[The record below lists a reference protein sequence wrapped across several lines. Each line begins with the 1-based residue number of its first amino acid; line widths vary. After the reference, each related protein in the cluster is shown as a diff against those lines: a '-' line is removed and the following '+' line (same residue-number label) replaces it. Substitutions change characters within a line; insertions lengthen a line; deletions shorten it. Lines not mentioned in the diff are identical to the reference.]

1 MEKKEYNLE
10 ELLKKSP
17 TEITHEEMLFVLENM
32 NLEAI
37 TAAAMDRQNLITKK
51 SNEDQYILTYRCYI
65 ITGLQLFNYNAIYL
79 FIFLNP
85 AFILPE

>member
-1 MEKKEYNLE
+1 MEKKEFNLE

-37 TAAAMDRQNLITKK
+37 TAAAMEKQNLITKK
-51 SNEDQYILTYRCYI
+51 SDED
-65 ITGLQLFNYNAIYL
+65 
-79 FIFLNP
+79 
-85 AFILPE
+85 

>member
-1 MEKKEYNLE
+1 MEKKEFNLE

-37 TAAAMDRQNLITKK
+37 TAAAMERQNLINKK
-51 SNEDQYILTYRCYI
+51 SEEN
-65 ITGLQLFNYNAIYL
+65 
-79 FIFLNP
+79 
-85 AFILPE
+85 

>member
-17 TEITHEEMLFVLENM
+17 TEITHDEMMFVLENM

-37 TAAAMDRQNLITKK
+37 TAAAMERQNLQIKK
-51 SNEDQYILTYRCYI
+51 SEEN
-65 ITGLQLFNYNAIYL
+65 
-79 FIFLNP
+79 
-85 AFILPE
+85 

>member
-17 TEITHEEMLFVLENM
+17 MEITQDEMMFVLENM

-37 TAAAMDRQNLITKK
+37 TAAAMEKNNFVTKK
-51 SNEDQYILTYRCYI
+51 ASDEN
-65 ITGLQLFNYNAIYL
+65 
-79 FIFLNP
+79 
-85 AFILPE
+85 

>member
-1 MEKKEYNLE
+1 MEKKEFNLE

-37 TAAAMDRQNLITKK
+37 TAAAMERQNLTTKK
-51 SNEDQYILTYRCYI
+51 SDED
-65 ITGLQLFNYNAIYL
+65 
-79 FIFLNP
+79 
-85 AFILPE
+85 